1 MSSSIS
7 KPVQI
12 NTNRAIL
19 KVDPLSSGPPR
30 YRPPPQ
36 PQSQQQPP
44 KSQNYLVLHNENS
57 APIVNAEQF
66 NQFQAINEV
75 NRYA

>member
-1 MSSSIS
+1 MSTSIS
-7 KPVQI
+7 KPAQI
-12 NTNRAIL
+12 NTNHAVL

-36 PQSQQQPP
+36 PHPQQPP
-44 KSQNYLVLHNENS
+44 KSQNYILLHNDN
-57 APIVNAEQF
+57 APPIVNAEQF

-75 NRYA
+75 TR